1 MRHAALLLAG
11 ALAPATALAAP
22 QLAPVWTDHAVI
34 QRDQPI
40 TIEGTAAPNAA
51 VEVTLGTQTQSA
63 RTDVNGRFSAEF
75 AARPASDLPLTLTA
89 TDSFGN
95 ARTATVMVGIYTLC

>member
-22 QLAPVWTDHAVI
+22 EFAPVWTDHAVI

-40 TIEGTAAPNAA
+40 TVQGTATPNAT
-51 VEVTLGTQTQSA
+51 VEDKLGTHTQSA
-63 RTDVNGRFSAEF
+63 STDAQGRFSAQF
-75 AARPASDLPLTLTA
+75 AARPASDQPLTLTA
-89 TDSFGN
+89 TVSTG
-95 ARTATVMVGIYTLC
+95 TAPVSDLLVGDVWLC